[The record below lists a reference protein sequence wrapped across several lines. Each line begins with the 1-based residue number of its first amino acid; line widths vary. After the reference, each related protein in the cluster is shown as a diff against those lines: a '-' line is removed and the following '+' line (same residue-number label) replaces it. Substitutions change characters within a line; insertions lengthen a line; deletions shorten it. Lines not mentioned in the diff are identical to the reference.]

1 MFYEVSKSVIVWIVA
16 PDTLFGERKNRT
28 EDQNLCSQED
38 SFGDIYL
45 SFISRHL
52 QRLLPLILR
61 RSPD

>member
-28 EDQNLCSQED
+28 KDQILCSQGD
-38 SFGDIYL
+38 SFDDIYL
-45 SFISRHL
+45 SFISRRL

>member
-1 MFYEVSKSVIVWIVA
+1 MFYEVLKSVVVWIVA
-16 PDTLFGERKNRT
+16 PDTLFGERTGQRIKFI
-28 EDQNLCSQED
+28 SQEH
-38 SFGDIYL
+38 SFDDIYL